1 MRSKAKTTK
10 HVKNGTIYE
19 RPKSPRRRTSKAP
32 SKAENVPNSNP
43 FITFKNSSYSCLNWV
58 MISVVFTCFY
68 KSWPCD
74 VVVDPNYFNWKLLF
88 LKPYKTYQTHQ
99 THPTVYISHHF
110 TSFHIISHFEFDFF
124 WHLEISQSTVYP
136 SLQGREAVDL
146 PGVHL
151 GPRRQQHPA
160 DLRVAFAASGEPR
173 AALAGHRWMG
183 RRGHNGDPK
192 FVTGRLELE
201 WNWSLSKFE

>member
-1 MRSKAKTTK
+1 
-10 HVKNGTIYE
+10 
-19 RPKSPRRRTSKAP
+19 
-32 SKAENVPNSNP
+32 
-43 FITFKNSSYSCLNWV
+43 

-110 TSFHIISHFEFDFF
+110 TSFHIISHHFTSFHILNSIFF
-124 WHLEISQSTVYP
+124 GTLKSPKAPCIHLFR
-136 SLQGREAVDL
+136 GREAVDL